1 MVHSGGHCLHAP
13 KQSDG
18 KWNEKEK
25 SKGSDKFI
33 CSFVFK
39 EVPGSY
45 TWHIYLHPIGLS
57 LITKLQGRLGNV
69 FILGG
74 YFPAK
79 DSISMKEKM
88 GIGGQLAAADIIA
101 TPLDL

>member
-1 MVHSGGHCLHAP
+1 MA
-13 KQSDG
+13 
-18 KWNEKEK
+18 
-25 SKGSDKFI
+25 
-33 CSFVFK
+33 
-39 EVPGSY
+39 
-45 TWHIYLHPIGLS
+45 YLFTSNWPVLNHKA
-57 LITKLQGRLGNV
+57 TKLQGRLGNV

-74 YFPAK
+74 CFPAK